1 IYPSYSFLLIA
12 ESILASTF
20 LYAVYRSSPMKNKG
34 LFQGIYYTVL
44 AVAGSLLFTGKSLN
58 EKMGPMVFVI
68 VAGLLLISAMVL
80 LWVKRSITKKEAIN
94 QSV

>member
-1 IYPSYSFLLIA
+1 
-12 ESILASTF
+12 
-20 LYAVYRSSPMKNKG
+20 
-34 LFQGIYYTVL
+34 
-44 AVAGSLLFTGKSLN
+44 
-58 EKMGPMVFVI
+58 MGPMVFVI

>member
-1 IYPSYSFLLIA
+1 
-12 ESILASTF
+12 
-20 LYAVYRSSPMKNKG
+20 MDKG
-34 LFQGIYYTVL
+34 FFQGIYYTVL
-44 AVAGSLLFTGKSLN
+44 AVAGSLLFTGKTLY

-68 VAGLLLISAMVL
+68 VAALLLISAMVL